1 VAGGQP
7 SGAAPAFTIS
17 TIETRVGG
25 GWPSLGRGTDI
36 RHLHDSNPRGCR
48 TFSVVCTEKVRVG
61 VSGLCVLVF
70 LIVCVVFLDCV
81 YFVFD
86 LRRHPERAC
95 FSATRDLLLFFFL
108 ADA

>member
-1 VAGGQP
+1 VAGGQA
-7 SGAAPAFTIS
+7 SGAAPTFAIFTIQ
-17 TIETRVGG
+17 TRVGAE
-25 GWPSLGRGTDI
+25 S
-36 RHLHDSNPRGCR
+36 
-48 TFSVVCTEKVRVG
+48 
-61 VSGLCVLVF
+61 F
-70 LIVCVVFLDCV
+70 LWFVQKRFGFVFLDCV

>member
-1 VAGGQP
+1 LKPAWVAGGQA

-17 TIETRVGG
+17 TIQTRGG
-25 GWPSLGRGTDI
+25 AEL
-36 RHLHDSNPRGCR
+36 
-48 TFSVVCTEKVRVG
+48 
-61 VSGLCVLVF
+61 F
-70 LIVCVVFLDCV
+70 LWFVQKRFGFVFLDCV
-81 YFVFD
+81 CFVFD

>member
-1 VAGGQP
+1 
-7 SGAAPAFTIS
+7 
-17 TIETRVGG
+17 
-25 GWPSLGRGTDI
+25 
-36 RHLHDSNPRGCR
+36 
-48 TFSVVCTEKVRVG
+48 
-61 VSGLCVLVF
+61 LCVLVF
-70 LIVCVVFLDCV
+70 LDCVCWCFWIVCVVFLDCV